1 MAGLKDV
8 YKKKSPEGYKD
19 VFKKQARKS
28 GVYTSTPIEALRKPN
43 KKKVNRLRRFSE
55 ILENIKYKNN
65 RDENVFEEDKISSVP
80 SRGIKVVYT
89 LKVKWKIWG
98 VCFCFIYIIFLIY
111 GVTKTSYQYDS
122 KGYSVPVAMKYDDIK
137 KAEEYK
143 SLMIYYDKSKV
154 LYEKVLE
161 TDYELAVNPD
171 NSQII
176 ATKYESV
183 LDEIDT
189 YLTQLDAT
197 TVKSDYSLLKNML
210 YNWCANDIALY
221 LQNIAEALT
230 VNSQTKAEQAITYR
244 AQSKVDF
251 DTITQNFSSV
261 GRTIR
266 GVDVS
271 DFENWTADKYYKELE
286 EK

>member
-65 RDENVFEEDKISSVP
+65 RDENVFGEDKISSVP